1 MAQASLCGKI
11 KCELDVK
18 ISDEE
23 FYNIYSR
30 RMYEMAKISP
40 KIIRSAELLKGQW
53 GEEGSIIYWNY
64 NLDGKHSTAKEETE
78 VIDDKTKTIIYK
90 VIEGELL
97 EYYRAIK
104 CIVQVTPKED
114 KNGCL
119 VNCSFEYEK
128 MNENIPDP
136 DALLHAFTRIAKDVE
151 AYLAKA

>member
-1 MAQASLCGKI
+1 MAKILGIFSIYTYIYIYRPSLAEIHINSTRFYIQVAKKKKMAQASLCGKI

-64 NLDGKHSTAKEETE
+64 NLGK
-78 VIDDKTKTIIYK
+78 IY
-90 VIEGELL
+90 IFNDYIL
-97 EYYRAIK
+97 I
-104 CIVQVTPKED
+104 
-114 KNGCL
+114 
-119 VNCSFEYEK
+119 
-128 MNENIPDP
+128 
-136 DALLHAFTRIAKDVE
+136 
-151 AYLAKA
+151 